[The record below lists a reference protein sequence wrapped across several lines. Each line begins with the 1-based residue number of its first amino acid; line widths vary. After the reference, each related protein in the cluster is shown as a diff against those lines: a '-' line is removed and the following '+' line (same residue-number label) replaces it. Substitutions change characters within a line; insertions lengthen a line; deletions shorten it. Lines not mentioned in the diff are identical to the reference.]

1 MSDQP
6 EAAAPAIP
14 EREDDAE
21 APDLMTIAAINER
34 LRQGSE
40 RMDRIEASM
49 AANTD
54 MTRDVH
60 EVILAARSGFAA
72 IAKFGRGL
80 AITGTW
86 VVKAVRWLA
95 PPIAAAIAVY
105 HGIQALMHGGKP

>member
-1 MSDQP
+1 MSEQT
-6 EAAAPAIP
+6 EAEKAPFDG
-14 EREDDAE
+14 REDDA
-21 APDLMTIAAINER
+21 ATINPTTIAAINER

-80 AITGTW
+80 AITGGW
-86 VVKAVRWLA
+86 IAKAVRWLA
-95 PPIAAAIAVY
+95 PVVIAVVAIY
-105 HGIQALMHGGKP
+105 HGIGALVHGGKP